1 MIFVNHRR
9 VNVSPCG
16 RRDPQ
21 CRRSGLNFTNNS
33 KKAKKLYHF
42 TIKKGI
48 YYIYKKGLAFYVC
61 KEWLVTLVEQ
71 MLESLDVF
79 EDAPKYYSKLVEKIT
94 VTQIIEDDER
104 IQVRKSNK

>member
-1 MIFVNHRR
+1 MVGEILSVDDQ
-9 VNVSPCG
+9 VSISPT
-16 RRDPQ
+16 P
-21 CRRSGLNFTNNS
+21 
-33 KKAKKLYHF
+33 AKKLDHF
-42 TIKKGI
+42 KIKKGI
-48 YYIYKKGLAFYVC
+48 YYTYKKGLAFYVC

-104 IQVRKSNK
+104 IQVRKSNKWIYSAFSNFRD